1 MVGAFLLSFVWIC
14 LDVVTE
20 GKVGKPF
27 HGQRNWPFPNH
38 RQGRLNAEELTLSNC
53 DIGEDSGDLWT
64 ARRSKPVNS
73 KGNQPW
79 ILLEGLCWSWS
90 SNTLATWCEE
100 PTHWKRLW
108 CWKRLKAGEE
118 GDDRG
123 WEGWMASP
131 SQWTWVW
138 ANSRRW
144 WREIWRAAVH
154 GITKSLTW
162 LSDWIATIYQNN
174 FAVHQKLT
182 QHCKSTILH

>member
-1 MVGAFLLSFVWIC
+1 MLKNWRFQIVILEKTLETF
-14 LDVVTE
+14 
-20 GKVGKPF
+20 
-27 HGQRNWPFPNH
+27 GQQGDPN
-38 RQGRLNAEELTLSNC
+38 QS
-53 DIGEDSGDLWT
+53 
-64 ARRSKPVNS
+64 
-73 KGNQPW
+73 
-79 ILLEGLCWSWS
+79 ILKEINPEYSLEGLCWSWS

-123 WEGWMASP
+123 WDGWMASP

-144 WREIWRAAVH
+144 WREVWRAAVR

-174 FAVHQKLT
+174 FTVQQKLT
-182 QHCKSTILH
+182 QHCKSTILRLKKEGIHWFL